1 MHFNGVGSC
10 GGSTVL
16 MELPLLDQML
26 DCIAEAIA
34 LLCCVAII
42 VMVSAVPVAVARRCF
57 FGNLLLGGRGMR
69 SLCLAH
75 MSSYV
80 VVRVVWTS

>member
-42 VMVSAVPVAVARRCF
+42 VMVGTVPVAGGSPGLFWELA
-57 FGNLLLGGRGMR
+57 FGR
-69 SLCLAH
+69 
-75 MSSYV
+75 
-80 VVRVVWTS
+80 

>member
-1 MHFNGVGSC
+1 MYFNGVCTC
-10 GGSTVL
+10 GRGTILV
-16 MELPLLDQML
+16 ELSILYQML
-26 DCIAEAIA
+26 DCIAEAMT
-34 LLCCVAII
+34 LLCCVAVII
-42 VMVSAVPVAVARRCF
+42 MINTLFIVCGSRRL
-57 FGNLLLGGRGMR
+57 FGYLLLGGGGMR